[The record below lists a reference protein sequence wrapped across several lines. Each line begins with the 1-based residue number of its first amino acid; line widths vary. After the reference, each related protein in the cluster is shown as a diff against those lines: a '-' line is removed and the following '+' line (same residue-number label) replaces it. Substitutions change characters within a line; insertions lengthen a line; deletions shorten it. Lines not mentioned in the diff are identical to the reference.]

1 MTSEAADTDKACVY
15 VGTTTGEVFYTRNSG
30 DSWELLPFHLPAV
43 LSLEACAV

>member
-30 DSWELLPFHLPAV
+30 ELLPFHLPAV
-43 LSLEACAV
+43 LSLEACGV